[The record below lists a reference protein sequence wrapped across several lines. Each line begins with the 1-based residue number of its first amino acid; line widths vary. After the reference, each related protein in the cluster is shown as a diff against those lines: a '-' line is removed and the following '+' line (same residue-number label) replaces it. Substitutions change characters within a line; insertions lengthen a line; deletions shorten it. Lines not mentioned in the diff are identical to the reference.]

1 MATDSIIKQALAVLA
16 GLFAAGLAYALVN
29 FAIAS
34 FGSDDPALASSYA
47 FLRWGSTAMLGLV
60 GYGWA
65 LTSVKVV

>member
-16 GLFAAGLAYALVN
+16 GLFAAGLAYALIN

-34 FGSDDPALASSYA
+34 FGSDDPALASAYA
-47 FLRWGSTAMLGLV
+47 LLRWGSTAMLGLV
-60 GYGWA
+60 AYGWT